1 MSRKL
6 TRHVKTRHKD
16 VQRVKDA
23 LVMKKERRIIE
34 FQKIRREGIR
44 LYNEREASKKHP
56 VFQGERKQRK
66 YKKLTQCS
74 ACLAFLSRRFFSLH
88 KKSCRII
95 NDCLVIPLPVTQEV
109 IPGSRKLSKDFILKV
124 LSTLR
129 NDELG
134 TICRKDEFILYIGSK
149 LFSARS
155 YKTEKMATV
164 LKSVRTEMRTLAH
177 LYRAFV
183 SLEGVTKT
191 YENIVDMF
199 LRENFDYLCDSVDII
214 TIREDKSTK
223 SGLRQNLCYTLLS
236 TVEKL
241 RDLFFQEKRDELSEE
256 LNKMLRCLK
265 SNVDIIVSSARYLL
279 EKTRLLKTRKPC
291 KLPLEEDIKLLHT
304 YILKRLKLLT
314 DDYAFPSS
322 HTFVE
327 LRNLALTRLTLL
339 NARRGG
345 EAGRLQTDE
354 WLEAEQGGW
363 IDKQRL
369 ANLSP
374 ADKMLVKAMKIAY
387 QTGKGNKHIV
397 SLLVPQDTAPALK
410 KLSDSSFPKKA
421 CVNESNTFVFA
432 STQLSDLNALGWHV
446 LKDVCGEIKL
456 QNTSL
461 INATNNRHR
470 VSTLYASLNLPKH
483 ERKLFYT
490 HMGQSDD
497 INKDTYQATLPIMS
511 ITKVGKQLM
520 QIDVAECL

>member
-1 MSRKL
+1 M
-6 TRHVKTRHKD
+6 
-16 VQRVKDA
+16 
-23 LVMKKERRIIE
+23 
-34 FQKIRREGIR
+34 
-44 LYNEREASKKHP
+44 
-56 VFQGERKQRK
+56 
-66 YKKLTQCS
+66 
-74 ACLAFLSRRFFSLH
+74 
-88 KKSCRII
+88 
-95 NDCLVIPLPVTQEV
+95 
-109 IPGSRKLSKDFILKV
+109 KV
-124 LSTLR
+124 LPALR

-134 TICRKDEFILYIGSK
+134 TICRKDEFITCTDSK
-149 LFSARS
+149 LFLARS
-155 YKTEKMATV
+155 YKAEKMGTV
-164 LKSVRTEMRTLAH
+164 LNSVHAEMCTIAH
-177 LYRAFV
+177 LYPAFV
-183 SLEGVTKT
+183 LLEGVTKT

-199 LRENFDYLCDSVDII
+199 LRENFDYLCDFVDII
-214 TIREDKSTK
+214 TIRENKSTK
-223 SGLRQNLCYTLLS
+223 SGLPRNLYYTLWS
-236 TVEKL
+236 TIEKL

-327 LRNLALTRLTLL
+327 LRNLTLTRLTLL

-483 ERKLFYT
+483 ERYLFHTYMSHSEDIKKGHLSST
-490 HMGQSDD
+490 ISD
-497 INKDTYQATLPIMS
+497 NEHNESWKTAN
-511 ITKVGKQLM
+511 
-520 QIDVAECL
+520 ANRWR